1 MNVNMHY
8 NALTQTVFRNI
19 LQASKAPP
27 PKRHLGCDHAH
38 RLQD

>member
-8 NALTQTVFRNI
+8 NALTRSDFRNI
-19 LQASKAPP
+19 LQANKALP